1 MIRDTV
7 QSPKNKVCESKQ
19 KEYLNQI
26 KYLDNVVAHK
36 FVKVLIA
43 LLATLFLAAPAWAV
57 DVSMGAGG
65 NLVFEPNEI
74 TISAGD
80 TVHFINEAL
89 PPHNIIVEGRADL
102 SREALLFAPGES
114 QDVVFADKGDYNYWC
129 GPHQGAGMI
138 GKVHVE

>member
-1 MIRDTV
+1 
-7 QSPKNKVCESKQ
+7 VCESKQ
-19 KEYLNQI
+19 KKYLNQI
-26 KYLDNVVAHK
+26 KYLDNVVDKTIMK
-36 FVKVLIA
+36 FLITFFIA
-43 LLATLFLAAPAWAV
+43 LFFAAPVWAV

-74 TISAGD
+74 TISAGE

-114 QDVVFADKGDYNYWC
+114 QDVVFADVGDYNFFC
-129 GPHQGAGMI
+129 GPHQGAGMTGVI
-138 GKVHVE
+138 HVE